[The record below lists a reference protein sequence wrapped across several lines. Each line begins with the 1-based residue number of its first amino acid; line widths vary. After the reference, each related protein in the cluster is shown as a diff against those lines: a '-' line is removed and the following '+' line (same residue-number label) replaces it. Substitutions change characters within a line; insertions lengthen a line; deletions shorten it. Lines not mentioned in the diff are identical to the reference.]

1 MRTDLGH
8 VYHRCHDIDEWDSHP
23 REGLHYQ
30 PDYRNETYYSIY
42 TQEEMDDLLR
52 DVRVTGRFDIA
63 HLYHMDD
70 SWSHVAEPLLNTE
83 VVDENDDFQFLA
95 RLHCTYFGNPE
106 IGKLLG
112 LMALI
117 DKTVEV
123 AIEDVQDRYED
134 DDQDDFDDYKR
145 VLIKLKDEQDKEQF
159 RDKLSNSLAPKQS
172 TRAVK
177 I

>member
-23 REGLHYQ
+23 KEGLDYQ

-52 DVRVTGRFDIA
+52 DVRITGRFDLP

-70 SWSHVAEPLLNTE
+70 SWSHVVEKLLNIE
-83 VVDENDDFQFLA
+83 LVDKDDDAQFLA
-95 RLHCTYFGNPE
+95 RLHCTYFGNPQ
-106 IGKLLG
+106 IGELLG
-112 LMALI
+112 LKALQNR
-117 DKTVEV
+117 TVKQV
-123 AIEDVQDRYED
+123 LKSLQNRYED
-134 DDQDDFDDYKR
+134 DDQDDYDDYKR
-145 VLIKLKDEQDKEQF
+145 VLIKLKDKQLKEQF
-159 RDKLSNSLAPKQS
+159 RDKLINTLAPKQS